1 LVPFRL
7 AGSDDAP
14 GFHRTLP
21 KSEIK
26 GKPYGDNGKHGKVT
40 VLVNG
45 SNTLH
50 TVREERYAWQWPSG
64 ALATEQILGKSV
76 ISGETLDSA
85 AMSFI
90 ILDR

>member
-1 LVPFRL
+1 LVPSRP

-50 TVREERYAWQWPSG
+50 TVREERYA
-64 ALATEQILGKSV
+64 
-76 ISGETLDSA
+76 
-85 AMSFI
+85 
-90 ILDR
+90 